1 LKEQAMTS
9 HADVAGT
16 GAAPRYVVATPTLRL
31 WQRATWRRRVVPWLF
46 VLPILLINVAVV
58 FGPAVAAIYYS
69 MTEWSGIG
77 SAKWIGLDNFRR
89 LLTDDTFYHAF
100 RNNLLWL
107 AMFLTVPVIMGL
119 VAASLLMPLRRGAM
133 LYRLS
138 LFLPYVFPS
147 VIVASIWR
155 SLLNPD
161 RGIGATLADWGIGGF
176 DRAFLGDTTT
186 VLPTIAFVDNW
197 HFWGFLML
205 LFLASMQNIP
215 ADLYEAAR
223 LDGANRWQEFRD
235 ITIPGIRPTL
245 VFMILM
251 TSIWS
256 FLTFDYIWVLTQ
268 GGPAGASEVL
278 SVLVFKEA
286 FTKLEAG
293 YASAIGLS
301 MSLLAGLVIGIF
313 IVLRKRGWEI

>member
-1 LKEQAMTS
+1 MTS

>member
-1 LKEQAMTS
+1 MAS
-9 HADVAGT
+9 HAQAVTAVA
-16 GAAPRYVVATPTLRL
+16 VANPTLRF
-31 WQRATWRRRVVPWLF
+31 WQRARFRRRVVPWLF
-46 VLPILLINVAVV
+46 VLPMLVVNVAVIA
-58 FGPAVAAIYYS
+58 GPAVASVYYS
-69 MTEWSGIG
+69 MTSWTGIG
-77 SAKWIGLDNFRR
+77 AAEFTGLANYRR
-89 LLTDDTFYHAF
+89 LLTDDSFYHAF

-107 AMFLTVPVIMGL
+107 AMFLTVPVAMGL
-119 VAASLLMPLRRGAM
+119 IAASLLMPIRRGAM
-133 LYRLS
+133 AYRLA

-161 RGIGATLADWGIGGF
+161 RGIGATLSDWGVAGF
-176 DRAFLGDTTT
+176 DRAFLGDPTT

-278 SVLVFKEA
+278 SVLVFKHA
-286 FTKLEAG
+286 FTQLEAG
-293 YASAIGLS
+293 YASTIGLS
-301 MSLLAGLVIGIF
+301 MSLLAGLVIAIF

>member
-1 LKEQAMTS
+1 MASQ
-9 HADVAGT
+9 T
-16 GAAPRYVVATPTLRL
+16 GAVTAITVASPTLRF
-31 WQRATWRRRVVPWLF
+31 WRRATYRRRVVPWLF
-46 VLPILLINVAVV
+46 VLPMLLVNVVV
-58 FGPAVAAIYYS
+58 IAGPAVASVYYS
-69 MTEWSGIG
+69 MTSWTGIG
-77 SAKWIGLDNFRR
+77 SAEFTGLANYRR
-89 LLTDDTFYHAF
+89 LLTDESFYHAF

-107 AMFLTVPVIMGL
+107 AMFLTVPVAMGL
-119 VAASLLMPLRRGAM
+119 IAASLLMPIRRGAM
-133 LYRLS
+133 AYRLT

-161 RGIGATLADWGIGGF
+161 RGIGATLSDWGVGGF
-176 DRAFLGDTTT
+176 DRAFLGDTST

-278 SVLVFKEA
+278 SVLVFKSA
-286 FTKLEAG
+286 FTRLEAG
-293 YASAIGLS
+293 YASTIGLS
-301 MSLLAGLVIGIF
+301 MSLLAGLIIGIF

>member
-1 LKEQAMTS
+1 MASPANFETAS
-9 HADVAGT
+9 SF
-16 GAAPRYVVATPTLRL
+16 VVAPQPQMKF
-31 WQRATWRRRVVPWLF
+31 WQRATFRKKVVPWLF
-46 VLPILLINVAVV
+46 VLPILLINIAVV
-58 FGPAVAAIYYS
+58 LGPAISAIYYS
-69 MTEWSGIG
+69 MTEWTGIG
-77 SAKWIGLDNFRR
+77 EAKWIGLENYRR
-89 LLTDDTFYHAF
+89 LLFHDDAFRHAF

-107 AMFLTVPVIMGL
+107 LMFLTVPIAL
-119 VAASLLMPLRRGAM
+119 ALIAASLLSQIKRGAIV
-133 LYRLS
+133 YRLG
-138 LFLPYVFPS
+138 LFLPYVLPS
-147 VIVASIWR
+147 VVVAAIWR

-161 RGIGATLADWGIGGF
+161 RGITAKLSDWGVPGM
-176 DRAFLGDTTT
+176 DKAFLGNGST

-197 HFWGFLML
+197 HFWGFLMV

-215 ADLYEAAR
+215 PELYEAAR
-223 LDGANRWQEFRD
+223 LDGASKWQEFRD

-278 SVLVFKEA
+278 SVLVFKNA
-286 FTKLEAG
+286 FMNLEAG

-301 MSLLAGLVIGIF
+301 MSFFVGIVIAIF
-313 IVLRKRGWEI
+313 IFLRKRGWEI